1 MRIGKKLAM
10 ITLLTGMAIGLTA
23 CGKEAAKDKE
33 SEGKTKVVATVFAEY
48 DCLRNIAGDNI
59 DLTMM
64 MKPGG
69 DLHSYEPSPKDMMA
83 AQEAD
88 LFVTIGGESDAWSE
102 KITDSIDSKK
112 VKVVK
117 LMDCV
122 DVVEEELVEGMQEE
136 EEESEEEGGEEEKEL
151 DEHVWTAPKNAIK
164 IVNKLSETLCSLDK
178 EHAGLFK
185 KNTKKYVKRLK
196 ELDKKFVDVID
207 HAKRKEIIV
216 GDRFPFRYFA
226 DAYDLKYYAAF
237 PGCSVNTGASA
248 ETISFL
254 VNKVKEDK
262 IPVVFHMEMSNESI
276 CDVISSETGAKKE
289 QLNAVHNI
297 SKEDF
302 TSGKGYLELMEENVS
317 VLKEA
322 LN

>member
-23 CGKEAAKDKE
+23 CGKEAAKEKE
-33 SEGKTKVVATVFAEY
+33 SEGKTNVVATVFAEY
-48 DCLRNIAGDNI
+48 DFLRNIAGDNI

-88 LFVTIGGESDAWSE
+88 LFVTIGGEADAWSE

-122 DVVEEELVEGMQEE
+122 DVVEEELVEGMQE

-185 KNTKKYVKRLK
+185 KNTKKYVKRLE
-196 ELDKKFVDVID
+196 ELDKKFADVID